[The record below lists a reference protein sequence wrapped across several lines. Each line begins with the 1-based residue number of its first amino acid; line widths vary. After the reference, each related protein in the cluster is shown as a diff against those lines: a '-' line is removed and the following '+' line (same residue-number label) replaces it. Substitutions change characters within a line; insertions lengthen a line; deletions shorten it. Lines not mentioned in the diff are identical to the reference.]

1 MLTDFAYKLAKRTQT
16 TRLWFLKFPNA
27 TLETDLSGLKIFDR
41 ALQYLRIKPRQNELD
56 KENKT
61 IE

>member
-1 MLTDFAYKLAKRTQT
+1 MLRWKQT
-16 TRLWFLKFPNA
+16 F
-27 TLETDLSGLKIFDR
+27 SGLKTFDR